1 MTFCVRLNRI
11 NEPGFF
17 AGCVWLLI
25 CLVSSSAIHG
35 AVPEIRVATSA
46 EEIFVGDSI
55 DFQVEVRNVQNP
67 PRPDLSDFDEQFDV
81 VANGDHSRN
90 QSSITVINGR
100 VSEQN
105 IFSHIFQFRLTP
117 RTAGELVIP
126 PAKIT
131 VDGKTLTSI
140 EVPLKVIAAEEQD
153 LVLLDLKSTH
163 AKVYPTQPFTVT
175 LRVLV
180 QPLPNNPSVDPLTPL
195 QQRPPHLQ
203 VNWVDPPSGL
213 AASDKANWL
222 QPLLA
227 DDGVGFTLNDVNT
240 RSGSFFDGPR
250 AAVFNLR
257 NGRETRED
265 LAGKKVNYFVYEL
278 SRTLTPE
285 KTGEY
290 SLGPAL
296 VKGTFVAGIE
306 KKEYRGRR
314 LVASAPAI
322 SVEVREVPSPR
333 PSTFCGGIGDYKVTA
348 SASPAK
354 LRVGDP
360 LTLTL
365 KFEKGPQSGS
375 LEQISAPDLAQ
386 ISELTDDFDLI
397 DKNPTGRVEGSTKT
411 FAYALR
417 PRQPGTGLPPLTF
430 STFDP
435 EQEQFESVSTP
446 AIPLEI
452 SEADRLAT
460 GELRGSLT
468 STGSTSIKS
477 RAEGIFQNLSDP
489 SLIRDQRI
497 SLWAYGIASAG
508 VWCGAGALIGLI
520 TFLRRKNSDEQYVR
534 RQQASS
540 SAIRR
545 LNEARALVKKGESK
559 ETLRQLRAAIVGLIA
574 DFRNRVADGL
584 TTTDVNQV
592 LVNSSVSDEDRT
604 AVMRL
609 LESIESAEYGAG
621 QSANPGE
628 AIDEAARLIPRISHG
643 LEKA

>member
-1 MTFCVRLNRI
+1 MTFCAWLNWI
-11 NEPGFF
+11 KQPGFF
-17 AGCVWLLI
+17 AGCMWLLI
-25 CLVSSSAIHG
+25 CQVSSSAIHG

-67 PRPDLSDFDEQFDV
+67 PRPDLSDFEEQFDV
-81 VANGDHSRN
+81 LVNGDQSRN

-105 IFSHIFQFRLTP
+105 IFSHVFQFRLTP

-131 VDGKTLTSI
+131 VDGKTLKSSEI
-140 EVPLKVIAAEEQD
+140 PLKVIAAEEQD
-153 LVLLDLKSTH
+153 LVLLELKSNH

-175 LRVLV
+175 LKVLV
-180 QPLPNNPSVDPLTPL
+180 QPLPNNPSIDPLTPL

-213 AASDKANWL
+213 TASDKASWL

-240 RSGSFFDGPR
+240 RTGSFFDGPR
-250 AAVFNLR
+250 SAVFNLR

-265 LAGKKVNYFVYEL
+265 LTGKKVNYFVYEL

-296 VKGTFVAGIE
+296 VKGTFVAGAE

-322 SVEVREVPSPR
+322 RVEVREVPSPR

-348 SASPAK
+348 SASPAR

-365 KFEKGPQSGS
+365 KFEKGAQSGS

-386 ISELTDDFDLI
+386 IAELTDDFDLI
-397 DKNPTGRVEGSTKT
+397 DKNPTGRVEGATKT

-417 PRQPGTGLPPLTF
+417 PRQPGKGLPPLTF

-446 AIPLEI
+446 PIPLEV

-468 STGSTSIKS
+468 SPGSTSIKS

-540 SAIRR
+540 SAVRR
-545 LNEARALVKKGESK
+545 MNEARALGKKGESK
-559 ETLRQLRAAIVGLIA
+559 EALRQLRAAIVGLIA

-584 TTTDVNQV
+584 TATDVNQV
-592 LVNSSVSDEDRT
+592 LANSSVSDEDRT
-604 AVMRL
+604 EVIRL

-628 AIDEAARLIPRISHG
+628 AIDKAARLIPRISRG
-643 LEKA
+643 LEKG